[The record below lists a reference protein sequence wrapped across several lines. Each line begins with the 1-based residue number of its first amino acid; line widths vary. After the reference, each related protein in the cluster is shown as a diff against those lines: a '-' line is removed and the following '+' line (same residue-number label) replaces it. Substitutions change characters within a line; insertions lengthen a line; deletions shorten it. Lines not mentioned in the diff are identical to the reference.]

1 MARGS
6 LESVGSEVQ
15 QSGEVVSTVFSPAL
29 HEGSYLHL
37 LVPDLVE
44 TIYGEGL
51 HLIGP
56 HPARNLCRP
65 ARTWG
70 REGSFPPASARRVS
84 PIGSG
89 GEERTGWRTDSAIP
103 AGSRSARTTRWCG
116 RADIRDRSSCPG
128 IKQRECQRGDVEI
141 PNDSNGLDYAIAW
154 LSKSVIDFLLFSR
167 DYRSKEE
174 KFSHREKGIYYGT
187 NNSAIQRFPA

>member
-15 QSGEVVSTVFSPAL
+15 QSGEVVSTVFFPAL
-29 HEGSYLHL
+29 HKGPHLHL
-37 LVPDLVE
+37 LVTNLVE
-44 TIYGEGL
+44 TIDSEGL

-56 HPARNLCRP
+56 YPARNLCQP
-65 ARTWG
+65 VRTWG

-84 PIGSG
+84 PTGSG
-89 GEERTGWRTDSAIP
+89 CEERTGWRTGSAIP

-116 RADIRDRSSCPG
+116 RADIRGRSSCPG
-128 IKQRECQRGDVEI
+128 IMQRECQRGDVEI
-141 PNDSNGLDYAIAW
+141 PCDSKGLDYAIAW
-154 LSKSVIDFLLFSR
+154 LSKSVIYFLLFSR

-174 KFSHREKGIYYGT
+174 KFSHREKDIYYGT